1 MMMVKNDLKA
11 QVLEVFLLERY
22 LIKYVYSL

>member
-11 QVLEVFLLERY
+11 QVLEVFLLEIY